1 MVEAGG
7 VDSARWV
14 VYTLWRLCSR
24 SDCCSSWERMVQ
36 AAFSLLDLGLAAM
49 NPWIGEY
56 TCFPF
61 VDPLNAG
68 PNFLAFFLLSFDLP
82 MLFSLTS
89 RGTT

>member
-1 MVEAGG
+1 
-7 VDSARWV
+7 
-14 VYTLWRLCSR
+14 
-24 SDCCSSWERMVQ
+24 MVQ

-68 PNFLAFFLLSFDLP
+68 PNFLAFVLVFFLP
-82 MLFSLTS
+82 MLFLLTS